1 MISDLQTDIENE
13 QKEIEKNQ
21 DDYFGDNDVEVCL

>member
-21 DDYFGDNDVEVCL
+21 DDYFGDNDVEVHL